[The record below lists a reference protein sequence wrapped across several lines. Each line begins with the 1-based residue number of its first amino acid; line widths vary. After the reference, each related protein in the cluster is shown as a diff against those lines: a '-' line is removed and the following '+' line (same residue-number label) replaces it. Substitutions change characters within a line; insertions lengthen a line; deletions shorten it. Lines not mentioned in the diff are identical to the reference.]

1 MRNKFAFARLK
12 LAKFSNQTTTKKT
25 KTIMKINRRKFLEQ
39 SMALGAAAALPLNA
53 FATETPTAIRRAT
66 DVIELGPAKIKVSR
80 MGIGTGTYGAGH
92 SSNQMRSLGVDG
104 VANMLKSAY
113 DKGIFFWDTADAY
126 GTHDAIK
133 AALKTLPRDKVTILT
148 KTDAMTPE
156 KTKEDIDRF
165 LKELGTD
172 YIDILLLH
180 TRMSP
185 TWNEED
191 KGSMDVMA
199 EAKQKKIIRAVGISS
214 HSVEATQV
222 ASKHSWLD
230 ICMVRLNPAGERMDD
245 SPEVVLPIVKQTK
258 ANGKGTI
265 GIKVLGEGSL
275 TDGNSHNDALRYAL
289 EKDALH
295 CFSIGCES
303 LAEVLDNVQ
312 RIEKLA
318 VPA

>member
-1 MRNKFAFARLK
+1 MMN
-12 LAKFSNQTTTKKT
+12 
-25 KTIMKINRRKFLEQ
+25 INRREFLGR
-39 SMALGAAAALPLNA
+39 SLALGAAAALPLEAGCAENNA
-53 FATETPTAIRRAT
+53 PIRRAT

-80 MGIGTGTYGAGH
+80 MGVGTGTYGAGH
-92 SSNQMRSLGVDG
+92 ESNQTRGLGVDG

-113 DKGIFFWDTADAY
+113 DNGIFLWDTADAY

-133 AALKTLPRDKVTILT
+133 AALKTVPRDKVTILT
-148 KTDAMTPE
+148 KTDAWTAD
-156 KTKEDIDRF
+156 KTKADIDRF

-185 TWNEED
+185 TWDQDD
-191 KGSMDVMA
+191 KGSMEVMA
-199 EAKQKKIIRAVGISS
+199 EAKQKKILRSVGISC
-214 HSVEATQV
+214 HSVETMQV
-222 ASKHSWLD
+222 ASKHPWLD

-245 SPEVVLPIVKQTK
+245 TPEVVLPIVKQAK
-258 ANGKGTI
+258 ANGKGTV

-275 TDGNSHNDALRYAL
+275 TDGQQHNDALRYAL
-289 EKDALH
+289 AKDALN

-303 LAEVLDNVQ
+303 LAEVLDNIK

>member
-1 MRNKFAFARLK
+1 
-12 LAKFSNQTTTKKT
+12 
-25 KTIMKINRRKFLEQ
+25 MKINRREFLER
-39 SMALGAAAALPLNA
+39 SLALGAAAALPLEAGCAENN
-53 FATETPTAIRRAT
+53 TPIRRAT

-80 MGIGTGTYGAGH
+80 MGVGTGTYGAGH
-92 SSNQMRSLGVDG
+92 ESNQTRSLGVDG
-104 VANMLKSAY
+104 VADMLKSAY
-113 DKGIFFWDTADAY
+113 DKGIFFWDTADSY

-133 AALKTLPRDKVTILT
+133 AALKTVPRDKVTILT
-148 KTDAMTPE
+148 KTDAWTAD

-165 LKELGTD
+165 RQELGTD

-185 TWNEED
+185 TWNEDD
-191 KGSMDVMA
+191 KGSMEVMA
-199 EAKQKKIIRAVGISS
+199 EAKQKKIIRSVGISC
-214 HSVEATQV
+214 HSVEAMQV
-222 ASKHSWLD
+222 AAKNPWLD

-245 SPEVVLPIVKQTK
+245 SPEVVLPIVKAMK
-258 ANGKGTI
+258 ASGKGTI

-275 TDGNSHNDALRYAL
+275 AEGNQHNDALRYAL
-289 EKDALH
+289 AKDALN

-303 LAEVLDNVQ
+303 FAEVADNVK

>member
-1 MRNKFAFARLK
+1 MMN
-12 LAKFSNQTTTKKT
+12 
-25 KTIMKINRRKFLEQ
+25 INRREFLGR
-39 SMALGAAAALPLNA
+39 SLALGAAAALPLEAGCAENNA
-53 FATETPTAIRRAT
+53 PIRRAT

-80 MGIGTGTYGAGH
+80 MGVGTGTYGAGH
-92 SSNQMRSLGVDG
+92 ESNQTRGLGVDG

-113 DKGIFFWDTADAY
+113 DNGIFLWDTADAY

-133 AALKTLPRDKVTILT
+133 AALKTVPRDKVTILT
-148 KTDAMTPE
+148 KTDAWTAD
-156 KTKEDIDRF
+156 KTKADIDRF

-185 TWNEED
+185 TWDQDD
-191 KGSMDVMA
+191 KGSMEVMA
-199 EAKQKKIIRAVGISS
+199 EAKQKKILRSVGISC
-214 HSVEATQV
+214 HSVETMQV
-222 ASKHSWLD
+222 ASKHPWLD

-245 SPEVVLPIVKQTK
+245 TPEVVLPIVKQAK
-258 ANGKGTI
+258 ANGKGTV

-275 TDGNSHNDALRYAL
+275 TDGQQHNDALRYAL
-289 EKDALH
+289 AKDALN

-303 LAEVLDNVQ
+303 LAEVLDNIK

-318 VPA
+318 VSV

>member
-1 MRNKFAFARLK
+1 M
-12 LAKFSNQTTTKKT
+12 Q
-25 KTIMKINRRKFLEQ
+25 INRREFLGR
-39 SMALGAAAALPLNA
+39 SLALGAAATLPIEGGCAESN
-53 FATETPTAIRRAT
+53 TPANIRRAN
-66 DVIELGPAKIKVSR
+66 DVIEISPAKIKVSR

-92 SSNQMRSLGVDG
+92 ESNQLRALGVDG
-104 VANMLKSAY
+104 VADMLCAAY
-113 DKGIFFWDTADAY
+113 DKGIILWDTADAY

-133 AALKTLPRDKVTILT
+133 VALKKVPREKVTIMT
-148 KTDAMTPE
+148 KTDAWTAD
-156 KTKEDIDRF
+156 KTKADIDRF

-185 TWNEED
+185 TWDKED

-199 EAKQKKIIRAVGISS
+199 EAKDKKILRAVGISC
-214 HSVEATQV
+214 HSVETTQV
-222 ASKHSWLD
+222 ASKHPWLD

-245 SPEVVLPIVKQTK
+245 SPEVVLPIVKQAK

-275 TDGNSHNDALRYAL
+275 TGGKEHDDALRYAL
-289 EKDALH
+289 TKDALH
-295 CFSIGCES
+295 AFSIGCES
-303 LAEVLDNVQ
+303 LKEVEDNIA
-312 RIEKLA
+312 RIAKLA

>member
-1 MRNKFAFARLK
+1 M
-12 LAKFSNQTTTKKT
+12 Q
-25 KTIMKINRRKFLEQ
+25 INRRKFLEQ
-39 SMALGAAAALPLNA
+39 SVALGAVAALPINSFSA
-53 FATETPTAIRRAT
+53 ETPIRRAT

-80 MGIGTGTYGAGH
+80 MGVGTGTYGAGH
-92 SSNQMRSLGVDG
+92 SSNQLRALGVEG

-113 DKGIFFWDTADAY
+113 DKGIFLWDTADSY
-126 GTHDAIK
+126 GTHEAVK
-133 AALKTLPRDKVTILT
+133 AALKTVPRDKVTIIT
-148 KTDAMTPE
+148 KTDAWTAA

-185 TWNEED
+185 TWNEDD
-191 KGSMDVMA
+191 KGGMEIMA
-199 EAKQKKIIRAVGISS
+199 EAKQKKIIRSVGMSC
-214 HSVEATQV
+214 HSVEAMQV
-222 ASKHSWLD
+222 ACKNSWLD
-230 ICMVRLNPAGERMDD
+230 ICMVRLNPAGERMDAD
-245 SPEVVLPIVKQTK
+245 PATVLPIVKQLK

-275 TDGNSHNDALRYAL
+275 ADGQAHNDALRYAL
-289 EKDALH
+289 TKDVLN

-303 LAEVLDNVQ
+303 LKEVEDNIA

-318 VPA
+318 VPV

>member
-1 MRNKFAFARLK
+1 M
-12 LAKFSNQTTTKKT
+12 Q
-25 KTIMKINRRKFLEQ
+25 INRRKFLEQ
-39 SMALGAAAALPLNA
+39 SVAIGAVAALPINT
-53 FATETPTAIRRAT
+53 FAAETPAAIRRAT
-66 DVIELGPAKIKVSR
+66 DVIEIGPAKIKVSR
-80 MGIGTGTYGAGH
+80 MGIGTGTQGAGH
-92 SSNQMRSLGVDG
+92 ESNQLRGLGVNGLADMFC
-104 VANMLKSAY
+104 AAY

-133 AALKTLPRDKVTILT
+133 AALKKIPREKVTILT
-148 KTDAMTPE
+148 KTDAWTAK

-165 LKELGTD
+165 LVELGTD

-180 TRMSP
+180 TRDSA
-185 TWNEED
+185 TWNEDD
-191 KGSMDVMA
+191 KGSMEVMA
-199 EAKQKKIIRAVGISS
+199 AAKEKKILRSVGISS

-222 ASKHSWLD
+222 ASKHPWLD
-230 ICMVRLNPAGERMDD
+230 ICMVRLNPAGERMDELPSKRMED
-245 SPEVVLPIVKQTK
+245 MPAIVLPIVKQAK

-275 TDGNSHNDALRYAL
+275 TDGKSHNDALRYAL

-303 LAEVLDNVQ
+303 LKEVVDNIA

>member
-1 MRNKFAFARLK
+1 
-12 LAKFSNQTTTKKT
+12 
-25 KTIMKINRRKFLEQ
+25 MKINRREFLGR
-39 SMALGAAAALPLNA
+39 SLALGIAATLPIENGC
-53 FATETPTAIRRAT
+53 TESNVPIRRAT
-66 DVIELGPAKIKVSR
+66 DVIELGPTKIKVSR
-80 MGIGTGTYGAGH
+80 MAVGTGTYGAGH
-92 SSNQMRSLGVDG
+92 SSNQLRSLGVDG
-104 VANMLKSAY
+104 VADMLSAAY

-133 AALKTLPRDKVTILT
+133 AALKKVPRDKVTILT
-148 KTDAMTPE
+148 KTDAMTAD

-165 LKELGTD
+165 RQELGTD

-185 TWNEED
+185 TWHEED

-199 EAKQKKIIRAVGISS
+199 EAKEKKIIRAVGISC
-214 HSVEATQV
+214 HSVEAMQV
-222 ASKHSWLD
+222 ASKHPWLD
-230 ICMVRLNPAGERMDD
+230 VCMVRLNPAGERMDAD
-245 SPEVVLPIVKQTK
+245 PDTVLPIVKGMK

-275 TDGNSHNDALRYAL
+275 VEDQHNKALRYAL
-289 EKDALH
+289 AKDALC

-303 LAEVLDNVQ
+303 LDELDDNIA
-312 RIEKLA
+312 RIAKVK